1 MTKFTIFPTVLHVML
16 AFSSSSVKICK
27 LLLPIGMQLFF
38 LLWALNVA
46 RTEECVC
53 CVCVSVVYV
62 TTHSL
67 RSAVL

>member
-16 AFSSSSVKICK
+16 AFSFSSVKICK

-53 CVCVSVVYV
+53 VC
-62 TTHSL
+62 
-67 RSAVL
+67 AVCACLWCM